1 MRLKIL
7 VFASLCACHA
17 AFAQPSER
25 EQLPSSDPA
34 AGIKPQADLDTVKL
48 AAAHR
53 EQAKSTD
60 ERTNGLWQSWLV
72 SICKGC
78 GDLPPARQHVE
89 EQARRDAATSL
100 RTTERQRPP
109 EEAKPVAGR
118 EGDRGEARIPES
130 DLSDQAVD
138 RIRATPAR

>member
-7 VFASLCACHA
+7 VFASMCVCHA
-17 AFAQPSER
+17 AFAQTSER
-25 EQLPSSDPA
+25 EQIPSSDPA
-34 AGIKPQADLDTVKL
+34 ISIKPQADLDTVKL

-53 EQAKSTD
+53 ERAKSTD

-78 GDLPPARQHVE
+78 DNLPPAKQHVE

-109 EEAKPVAGR
+109 EETKPVAGK
-118 EGDRGEARIPES
+118 EGGRSEARTLES
-130 DLSDQAVD
+130 NLSDQAVD
-138 RIRATPAR
+138 RIRATPGR